1 MIAIA
6 IVLLSAASA
15 HCDWPDG
22 DSRPNSGAGW
32 IVASPPTS
40 CYRYTPS
47 APSHHVPPDQPISK
61 RTVPMKRALLAAALL
76 LAASFNT
83 ARAADE
89 GVDGQHDLL
98 KHCSESALSGGTYRD
113 PWRRAYCLGFVTKAT
128 NLSLNSGDRICLPKQ
143 GINYAI
149 MTELFARYLIN
160 HPEKRDS
167 LGVTLVTDMLQ
178 EAY

>member
-1 MIAIA
+1 
-6 IVLLSAASA
+6 
-15 HCDWPDG
+15 
-22 DSRPNSGAGW
+22 
-32 IVASPPTS
+32 
-40 CYRYTPS
+40 
-47 APSHHVPPDQPISK
+47 
-61 RTVPMKRALLAAALL
+61 MKRALLVAALL

-89 GVDGQHDLL
+89 GMDGHDLL

-113 PWRRAYCLGFVTKAT
+113 PWGRAYCLGFVTKASD
-128 NLSLNSGDRICLPKQ
+128 LSLNSGDRICLPKQ

-178 EAY
+178 EAYPCKAAAR